1 MIIHRLIQGTPDW
14 HEHRAK
20 FFNASDAPAMLG
32 CSPYKTREQLL
43 FEKFTGLTPEITA
56 FNQRIFDEGH
66 RFEALARPLA
76 EEIIGDDLQPIVITE
91 GEYGASLDGQGFGC
105 PINWENKTLN
115 QDIKTTFE
123 RGEIPKYI
131 RVQVEQQMR
140 IDTACEKTLITAV
153 KFDADGDLVEMMQQW
168 YTRDDALWN
177 EITEGWK
184 QFETE
189 LLTYQPDPE
198 VNVFSAPAEGAPMVA
213 VQAEGRII
221 QSNLPVVI
229 EYVEREKANLN
240 NIVFQ
245 TDEDYEF
252 AGNKGKEYRELQKC
266 AKHAKAAMLEGTI
279 ALGEAVRQL
288 DYIDKLAGEMA
299 LHLEKSVKQ
308 NKINK
313 QTELIVSGKQDWQKI
328 IADLEQTIKPLKITI
343 PAPDFAESMKGLKSV
358 KSFTTACK
366 KALEE
371 SRKAATTQAQEIGS
385 NLALFGYVKDEYGF
399 LFEDINAISYKPLAE
414 FKVILDGRIAN
425 YKAAEAERKAK
436 LEAEAKRQ
444 AEIEESA
451 RQAAVVAAAEKQR
464 LDNERMRLE
473 AEKQQREKDEKHA
486 AELAAA
492 KAKADKLEE
501 EAKQARIDADLQR
514 AKELNQKAAS
524 TETER
529 TPDGTPAWLAKSRAK
544 RAQGENHHAEM
555 DAQNTAEQQDNQ
567 ADPATKTRKIGHTTA
582 DLVQLIQKSWGVTE
596 RDAQGMIVF
605 AANQLL
611 HAEAE
616 EFA

>member
-1 MIIHRLIQGTPDW
+1 MIIHKLTQGTPEW

-20 FFNASDAPAMLG
+20 YFNASDAPAMLG

-76 EEIIGDDLQPIVITE
+76 EEIIGDDLQPLVISE
-91 GEYGASLDGQGFGC
+91 GEFSASLDGQGFGC

-115 QDIKTTFE
+115 QDIKTAFE

-153 KFDADGDLVEMMQQW
+153 KFDTDGDLVEMMHQW

-177 EITEGWK
+177 EIIEGRK

-189 LLTYQPDPE
+189 LLTYQPDPA

-313 QTELIVSGKQDWQKI
+313 QTELIVAGKQDWQKI

-358 KSFTTACK
+358 KSFTSACK
-366 KALEE
+366 KVLEE
-371 SRKAATTQAQEIGS
+371 SRKTATAQAQEIGS
-385 NLALFGYVKDEYGF
+385 NLALFSYVRDDYGF
-399 LFEDINAISYKPLAE
+399 LFDDINTIAYKPREE

-436 LEAEAKRQ
+436 LEAEAKKQ
-444 AEIEESA
+444 AELAEAA
-451 RQAAVVAAAEKQR
+451 RQATVIAAAEKQR

-473 AEKQQREKDEKHA
+473 AEKLQREKDEKHA

-514 AKELNQKAAS
+514 AKDFNQQAAS

-529 TPDGTPAWLAKSRAK
+529 TPDGTPAWLAESRAK
-544 RAQGENHHAEM
+544 RAQGESHAEM
-555 DAQNTAEQQDNQ
+555 DAQNTAAQQDNQ
-567 ADPATKTRKIGHTTA
+567 AAVKKTSRGASTAT
-582 DLVQLIQKSWGVTE
+582 LVRLIQNAWNYSE
-596 RDAQGMIVF
+596 QDAHEIILL
-605 AANQLL
+605 AASEI
-611 HAEAE
+611 AEKKA
-616 EFA
+616 A